1 MKANELRNLDTEQ
14 LESKVN
20 VLRKDIFQF
29 RNKASLGQL
38 NKTHEI
44 KRAKREL
51 ATVFTVLNEKKS
63 AGVK

>member
-14 LESKVN
+14 LQSEVSK
-20 VLRKDIFQF
+20 LRVDIFRF

-51 ATVFTVLNEKKS
+51 ALVFTVLNEKKM
-63 AGVK
+63 ADAK

>member
-38 NKTHEI
+38 NQNHEI

-63 AGVK
+63 AVVK